1 MATVP
6 LVAWRVAVKWFPDN
20 GTPEEGEREEANAAS
35 RTTGGR
41 KEEEMSA
48 AAGKDK
54 ERMGESRDDDADLHF
69 SD

>member
-35 RTTGGR
+35 RTTGAR
-41 KEEEMSA
+41 SA
-48 AAGKDK
+48 GAGKDK
-54 ERMGESRDDDADLHF
+54 ERMGESSEGRRC
-69 SD
+69 

>member
-20 GTPEEGEREEANAAS
+20 GTPEEKEREAANAAS

-41 KEEEMSA
+41 KEGGGDER
-48 AAGKDK
+48 GCGQRQRKDGGV
-54 ERMGESRDDDADLHF
+54 EGRRC
-69 SD
+69 

>member
-35 RTTGGR
+35 RTTGAGWR

-48 AAGKDK
+48 GAGKDK
-54 ERMGESRDDDADLHF
+54 ERMGDGVEGRRC
-69 SD
+69 